1 MNFSFPSSSMGEG
14 EGELQGAES
23 YSLEVSMNIAV
34 CVKRIPKTA
43 EADIF
48 IEKDGRDIK
57 KDHLVFYLNDWD
69 GYAVREAAL
78 LKERYGGEVTVITV
92 GPEESKEVL
101 TRCLAMGADRALRV
115 EEPPDLDG
123 HLTAEILSG
132 VIKNQSFDLI
142 LTGVQAED
150 DNAGQVGVELAQML
164 GLPHA
169 AIVTHIEMTGDKA
182 RVRRELEGGIDEVV
196 ELKLPAVLTIQT
208 GINEPKYVS
217 LAAILEAEDKE
228 IKDLGVGEIGLS
240 PGKTPDTKMDR
251 VFFPPVTK
259 TAEILKGSPEDVVK
273 QLTEI
278 LKKKKG

>member
-1 MNFSFPSSSMGEG
+1 
-14 EGELQGAES
+14 
-23 YSLEVSMNIAV
+23 MNIAV

-48 IEKDGRDIK
+48 IEKDGKDIK

-78 LKERYGGEVTVITV
+78 LKEKCGGEVTVITV

-101 TRCLAMGADRALRV
+101 TRCLAMGADRALRI
-115 EEPPDLDG
+115 EGPSDLDS
-123 HLTAEILSG
+123 HLTTEILCAAVKG
-132 VIKNQSFDLI
+132 QSFDLI

-150 DNAGQVGVELAQML
+150 DNCGRVGVELAQML
-164 GLPHA
+164 DLPHA
-169 AIVTHIEMTGDKA
+169 AIVTRIEMAGDGA

-228 IKDLGVGEIGLS
+228 IKDLGMTEIGLS
-240 PGKTPDTKMDR
+240 PEKTPDTRVDR

-259 TAEILKGSPEDVVK
+259 TAEILKGTPEEVVT

-278 LKKKKG
+278 VKKKKGS

>member
-1 MNFSFPSSSMGEG
+1 
-14 EGELQGAES
+14 
-23 YSLEVSMNIAV
+23 MNIAV

-48 IEKDGRDIK
+48 IEKDGKNIR
-57 KDHLVFYLNDWD
+57 KDHLVFALNDWD
-69 GYAVREAAL
+69 GYAVREAVL
-78 LKERYGGEVTVITV
+78 LKEKHGGEVTVFTI

-101 TRCLAMGADRALRV
+101 TRCLAMGADRALRI
-115 EEPPDLDG
+115 EEPSASDA
-123 HLTAEILSG
+123 HLIAKTLSQA
-132 VIKNQSFDLI
+132 IKGQSFDLI

-150 DNAGQVGVELAQML
+150 DGWGQVGVSLAQML

-169 AIVTHIEMTGDKA
+169 AIVTHIEIDEGKA
-182 RVRRELEGGIDEVV
+182 KVRRELEGGIEEALEV
-196 ELKLPAVLTIQT
+196 KLPAILTIQT

-228 IKDLGVGEIGLS
+228 IKDVGMEEIGLS
-240 PGKTPDTKMDR
+240 PKEPLNATIDQI
-251 VFFPPVTK
+251 FFPPTGK
-259 TAEILKGSPEDVVK
+259 MAEILKGNPEEVAT

>member
-1 MNFSFPSSSMGEG
+1 
-14 EGELQGAES
+14 
-23 YSLEVSMNIAV
+23 MNITV

-57 KDHLVFYLNDWD
+57 KDNLVFHLNDWD
-69 GYAVREAAL
+69 GYAVREAVR
-78 LKERYGGEVTVITV
+78 LKEEYGGGTVTVLTT

-101 TRCLAMGADRALRV
+101 TRCLAMGADKAV
-115 EEPPDLDG
+115 KIEEPPLQDSRLI
-123 HLTAEILSG
+123 AKILA
-132 VIKNQSFDLI
+132 QTLEDQPFDLI

-150 DNAGQVGVELAQML
+150 DNCGQVGPSLAQML
-164 GLPHA
+164 GIPHA
-169 AIVTHIEMTGDKA
+169 AIVNRVEIAGD
-182 RVRRELEGGIDEVV
+182 RVKVKRELEGGIEEVV
-196 ELKLPAVLTIQT
+196 DLKLPAVLTIQT

-228 IKDLGVGEIGLS
+228 MEEVPLEKIGI
-240 PGKTPDTKMDR
+240 TPDSPLDATIDQ
-251 VFFPPVTK
+251 VFFPPVGK
-259 TAEILKGSPEDVVK
+259 MAEILKGSPEEVVA

>member
-1 MNFSFPSSSMGEG
+1 
-14 EGELQGAES
+14 
-23 YSLEVSMNIAV
+23 MNIAV

-48 IEKDGRDIK
+48 IEKDGKDIK
-57 KDHLVFYLNDWD
+57 KDHLVFTLNDWD
-69 GYAVREAAL
+69 GYAVREAAI
-78 LKERYGGEVTVITV
+78 LKEKYGGEVTVLTV

-101 TRCLAMGADRALRV
+101 TRCLAMGADRALRI
-115 EEPPDLDG
+115 EEPAVQDG
-123 HLTAEILSG
+123 HLIAQLLSQ

-150 DNAGQVGVELAQML
+150 DNYGQVGVSLAQLL

-169 AIVTHIEMTGDKA
+169 AIVTHIEIAGDKA
-182 RVRRELEGGIDEVV
+182 RVKRELEGGIDEVTEV
-196 ELKLPAVLTIQT
+196 KLPAVLTIQT

-217 LAAILEAEDKE
+217 LSALLEAEDKE
-228 IKDLGVGEIGLS
+228 TKDLGIDEIGLS
-240 PGKTPDTKMDR
+240 FQESLDATIEQ
-251 VFFPPVTK
+251 VFFPPVGK
-259 TAEILKGSPEDVVK
+259 MAEILKGNPEEVVT

>member
-1 MNFSFPSSSMGEG
+1 
-14 EGELQGAES
+14 
-23 YSLEVSMNIAV
+23 MNIAV

-48 IEKDGRDIK
+48 IEKDETDIK
-57 KDHLVFYLNDWD
+57 KDHLVFHLNDWD

-78 LKERYGGEVTVITV
+78 LKEKHGGEVTVITI

-101 TRCLAMGADRALRV
+101 TRCLAMGADRALRIKGPAV
-115 EEPPDLDG
+115 LDG
-123 HLTAEILSG
+123 HLIAKILSQ

-150 DNAGQVGVELAQML
+150 DNCGQVGVGLAQML

-169 AIVTHIEMTGDKA
+169 AIVTHIDVAGDKA
-182 RVRRELEGGIDEVV
+182 KVRRELEGGIDEVL

-217 LAAILEAEDKE
+217 LGAILEAEDKE
-228 IKDLGVGEIGLS
+228 IKEVGIGEVGVPPQETS
-240 PGKTPDTKMDR
+240 DTTVDQI
-251 VFFPPVTK
+251 FFPPVGK
-259 TAEILKGSPEDVVK
+259 MAEILKGSPEEVVL